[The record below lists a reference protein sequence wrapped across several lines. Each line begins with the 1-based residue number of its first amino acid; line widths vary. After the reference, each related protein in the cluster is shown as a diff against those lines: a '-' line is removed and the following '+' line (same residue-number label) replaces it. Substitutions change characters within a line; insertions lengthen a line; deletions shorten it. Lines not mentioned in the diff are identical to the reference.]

1 MSRISSTDAERQA
14 IHAVATLMAAAART
28 APKTRGVDTIQSLVV
43 DGEDL
48 ETLAQAMEQ
57 AAGEQSSAMGPGFL
71 RDARNVRAS
80 ACVVLIGASGVP
92 RKPEVPMDCGACGF
106 RTCANLLNAR
116 AKTSRGTGFFGPVCA
131 FASIDL
137 GIAAGSAA
145 KVAADNNVDNR
156 IMRTIGTGAMRLK
169 WLESDVIL
177 GIPLSAT
184 GKSPYFDRG

>member
-1 MSRISSTDAERQA
+1 
-14 IHAVATLMAAAART
+14 MAAAART
-28 APKTRGVDTIQSLVV
+28 APKTRGVDTIQTLVV

-48 ETLAQAMEQ
+48 ETLAQAIEQ
-57 AAGEQSSAMGPGFL
+57 AAGEQSPAMGPGFL

-80 ACVVLIGASGVP
+80 TCVVLIGTTGAP
-92 RKPEVPMDCGACGF
+92 RKPEVPMDCGACGLK
-106 RTCANLLNAR
+106 TCANLLHAR
-116 AKTSRGTGFFGPVCA
+116 EKASRGTGFFGPVCA

-145 KVAADNNVDNR
+145 KVAADHNIDNR
-156 IMRTIGTGAMRLK
+156 IMRTVGTGAMRLK
-169 WLESDVIL
+169 WLESDLIL